1 MEEKRCLLIKTKEN
15 SEKDHLNVW
24 ERNLREDFENLAE
37 NIVCPFNSPN
47 VALVQ
52 FASMKG
58 IINIILFLIA
68 CDISDELK
76 YICEID
82 MLTSPFDKG
91 NFLFKS

>member
-1 MEEKRCLLIKTKEN
+1 M
-15 SEKDHLNVW
+15 NVW

-58 IINIILFLIA
+58 IIYIILILIA
-68 CDISDELK
+68 CDIRNKLK

-82 MLTSPFDKG
+82 MFTSPFDKG
-91 NFLFKS
+91 NYELFKS